1 MLDRH
6 ECELISAGLDG
17 ELAPGEQREH
27 DELLASSAE
36 ARALRAELRGVGAA
50 LESLPEQAPPADLAE
65 RVLARA
71 APRDAKVTPLRPRWR
86 RAHVPLA
93 FAAGLLVAV
102 AVSRLLPVGGSPL
115 EQQWM
120 SGTLAPAARLPGHAE
135 QRIDADGLTGSVRLG
150 QRGGTRSLEF
160 RVEATGPV
168 EIEVDLNGTGRTFG
182 GVVVAE
188 DGPGPGRIEFAGG
201 TVRVAGGAGAAFG
214 LLLPA
219 TAAHP
224 DHGEAVRVAIRSDGR
239 TRFETAFGE

>member
-115 EQQWM
+115 EQQPRTI
-120 SGTLAPAARLPGHAE
+120 STFRSIRENQVPTAIAPKKAPLPH
-135 QRIDADGLTGSVRLG
+135 
-150 QRGGTRSLEF
+150 
-160 RVEATGPV
+160 
-168 EIEVDLNGTGRTFG
+168 
-182 GVVVAE
+182 
-188 DGPGPGRIEFAGG
+188 
-201 TVRVAGGAGAAFG
+201 
-214 LLLPA
+214 
-219 TAAHP
+219 TA
-224 DHGEAVRVAIRSDGR
+224 
-239 TRFETAFGE
+239 